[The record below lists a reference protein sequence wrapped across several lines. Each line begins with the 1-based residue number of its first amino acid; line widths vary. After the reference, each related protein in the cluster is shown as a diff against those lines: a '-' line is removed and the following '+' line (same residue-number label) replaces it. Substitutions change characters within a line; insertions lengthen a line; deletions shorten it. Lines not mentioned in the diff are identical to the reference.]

1 MSNIVSFS
9 QDLYESISEFSQDS
23 VILNNIIE
31 SLSKDA
37 AEEAGLLDPKELPKS
52 KDLKEDKSKDSKED
66 ADFRVGSTSY
76 ACEQVD
82 KNQLS
87 RNTATYEYTMTTKT
101 SDYQSSQSEL
111 EKALLQNI
119 YGEVL
124 TCLFVDK
131 TEGDSLRKL
140 RRRRELEDQT
150 SSQQVS
156 GIYEIDSFPA
166 DSKKGECGVN
176 EETGETCHIMNGYM
190 TFFTL
195 SGADITEAQAKM
207 ANAIQN
213 SMASG
218 IFDQGAVD
226 DSLVGVTYVDDGG
239 VKFLGREDDDE
250 EGEIEIS
257 KALATGDNDQ
267 SGGRIGN
274 VFLIL
279 AFVILALLL
288 LMIFICRRRRKN
300 RDEYSQV
307 DDKLESKRN
316 LRAIEE
322 EAATEYE
329 SSVYDESD
337 NEPPQRQRQTRAM
350 VYNKTSTKS
359 IRSHDRSQR
368 TAYDDFVTYES
379 DDGVEAEPSK
389 YSQAAGR
396 TNNTNKKK
404 INRTSSGSSG
414 KSHRSRLTTTPRGVE
429 VEQLEIELML
439 AKSNSGSDATPAASS
454 NHLSSNDRSKIF
466 RQAQAQAQANASEHG
481 GNSSSYVQQRGLQK
495 SNYNTY
501 TSSQRSRG
509 SQNSQESQ
517 TRFVNVR
524 QQGSERDYRNQRKA
538 NYSES
543 VIL

>member
-1 MSNIVSFS
+1 LSNIVSFS

-23 VILNNIIE
+23 VILNNIVE

-37 AEEAGLLDPKELPKS
+37 AEEAGLLEPKELPSS
-52 KDLKEDKSKDSKED
+52 KDLKEDT
-66 ADFRVGSTSY
+66 DFRVDSTSY

-101 SDYQSSQSEL
+101 SDYQGSQSKL

-119 YGEVL
+119 YGDVL

-140 RRRRELEDQT
+140 RRRRELDQS

-156 GIYEIDSFPA
+156 DIYEIDSFPA

-218 IFDQGAVD
+218 LFDEGAVD
-226 DSLVGVTYVDDGG
+226 DSLVGVTFVDDGG
-239 VKFLGREDDDE
+239 VKFLGRQDDDL

-257 KALATGDNDQ
+257 KALAAEDQDQ

-300 RDEYSQV
+300 RDDGSEYSQV
-307 DDKLESKRN
+307 GDKLESKRN
-316 LRAIEE
+316 LRAIQEE

-329 SSVYDESD
+329 SSVYDDSD
-337 NEPPQRQRQTRAM
+337 NEPPQRQQRQTRAM

-389 YSQAAGR
+389 YSHAAGR
-396 TNNTNKKK
+396 TSNTNKKK
-404 INRTSSGSSG
+404 INRTASGSSG

-439 AKSNSGSDATPAASS
+439 AKSNSGSDASPAASS

-466 RQAQAQAQANASEHG
+466 RQAQAQANASEHG
-481 GNSSSYVQQRGLQK
+481 GSSSYVQQRGLQK

-524 QQGSERDYRNQRKA
+524 QQGSARDYRNQRKA